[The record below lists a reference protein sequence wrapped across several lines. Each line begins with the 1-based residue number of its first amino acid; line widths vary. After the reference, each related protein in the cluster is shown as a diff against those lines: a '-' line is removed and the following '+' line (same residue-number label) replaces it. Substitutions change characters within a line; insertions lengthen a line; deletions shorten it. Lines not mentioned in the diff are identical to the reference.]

1 MGKMKEVWAI
11 LKRHGYSEKSF
22 KSLEEMLIKAKELEE
37 KEYQELIKVHPQ
49 LGAIGE
55 PEWGGRR

>member
-22 KSLEEMLIKAKELEE
+22 KSLEDLLTKAKELEE
-37 KEYQELIKVHPQ
+37 QEYIELVKVHPQ
-49 LGAIGE
+49 LASIGE
-55 PEWGGRR
+55 PEFGRK

>member
-1 MGKMKEVWAI
+1 MKEVWAI

-22 KSLEEMLIKAKELEE
+22 KSLEEILIKAKELEE
-37 KEYQELIKVHPQ
+37 KEYEELIKVYPQ

>member
-1 MGKMKEVWAI
+1 MKEVWAI

-22 KSLEEMLIKAKELEE
+22 KSLEEMLIKAKELEK

>member
-1 MGKMKEVWAI
+1 MKEVWAI

-22 KSLEEMLIKAKELEE
+22 KSLEEILIKAKELEE
-37 KEYQELIKVHPQ
+37 KEYEELIKVHPQ

>member
-1 MGKMKEVWAI
+1 MKEVWAI

-22 KSLEEMLIKAKELEE
+22 KSLEEILIKAKELEE

-55 PEWGGRR
+55 PEWGERR

>member
-1 MGKMKEVWAI
+1 MKEVWAI
-11 LKRHGYSEKSF
+11 LKLHGYSEKSF